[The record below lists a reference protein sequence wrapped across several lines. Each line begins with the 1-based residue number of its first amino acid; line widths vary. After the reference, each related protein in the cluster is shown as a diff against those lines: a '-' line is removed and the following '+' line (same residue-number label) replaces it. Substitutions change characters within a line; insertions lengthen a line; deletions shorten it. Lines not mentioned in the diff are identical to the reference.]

1 MGSDNKHIFPNGA
14 AEVPV
19 PQQNSY
25 LDAWVIMDVSVHF
38 NIF

>member
-1 MGSDNKHIFPNGA
+1 MGSDNKYISPNGA

-19 PQQNSY
+19 PQRNSY
-25 LDAWVIMDVSVHF
+25 LDAWVIMEVSVHF